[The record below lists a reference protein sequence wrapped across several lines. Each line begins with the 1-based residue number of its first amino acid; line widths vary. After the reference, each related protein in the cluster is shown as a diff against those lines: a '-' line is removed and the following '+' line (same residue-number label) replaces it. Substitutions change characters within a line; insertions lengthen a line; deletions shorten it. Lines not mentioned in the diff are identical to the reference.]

1 MSMSHLIILGA
12 IALIVIPPDK
22 LPEMARQ
29 LAKFLYDLK
38 RTADSV
44 MTEIKQEALFKPE
57 DIIDQNIKT
66 KLQELHSS
74 LNNNVQSIHN
84 SVQNLQNM
92 NPNSNTTPT
101 VTPPAPQTIVTPQ
114 TTVTELPPAVVTP
127 HKPTDGSDKS

>member
-29 LAKFLYDLK
+29 LAKFIYDLK

-44 MTEIKQEALFKPE
+44 MNEIKQEALFKPE
-57 DIIDQNIKT
+57 DIIDQNIKN

-84 SVQNLQNM
+84 SVQNLQNLNVNV
-92 NPNSNTTPT
+92 NPSA
-101 VTPPAPQTIVTPQ
+101 PPQSAPAPVAPQTS
-114 TTVTELPPAVVTP
+114 VTELTPVVPSAV
-127 HKPTDGSDKS
+127 KPTDGSDKS

>member
-1 MSMSHLIILGA
+1 MSMSHLIILGV
-12 IALIVIPPDK
+12 IALIVIPPEK

-29 LAKFLYDLK
+29 LAKFIYDLK

-44 MTEIKQEALFKPE
+44 MNEIKQEALFKPE

-84 SVQNLQNM
+84 SVQNLQNT
-92 NPNSNTTPT
+92 NVNTHTATPPT
-101 VTPPAPQTIVTPQ
+101 VPPVSPLTA
-114 TTVTELPPAVVTP
+114 VTELAPVATP
-127 HKPTDGSDKS
+127 NKPTDGSDKS